1 MHIGVRRSDV
11 FARVDAMAL
20 RYDEGAGCDGVH
32 SMTRP
37 VAGDSYDS
45 AVIGNRFQLG
55 RPPTVLARTASVAP
69 IGFTRLRSE
78 RAPHGQTTDVPPE
91 NAYLFHVQLRPVDVD
106 MWIDGKCRP
115 ATTLTAGNTF
125 LFDLRSNPVAEIR
138 SSFDNVR
145 FYISQ
150 ASLDELAFDQ
160 GSRRTRGLVSSCLSC
175 HDRVMYGL
183 ANALLDHVE
192 RANERSTLFVDHVA
206 LAFFA
211 HVMAAYGNADVLD
224 DTTHGGLSP
233 WQLRRVLDFLVAH
246 LGDDP
251 TIAELARE
259 CGLSSGHFA
268 RAFRQTTGLTPH
280 QWLIRKRVERARE
293 LLLGNG
299 LGLADIALACG
310 FVDQSHFTR
319 VFAKVEDCTPGKWRR
334 LNGKSHR

>member
-1 MHIGVRRSDV
+1 MRICVRWADLI
-11 FARVDAMAL
+11 ARVYPMAL
-20 RYDEGAGCDGVH
+20 RYNEVARGDGVH
-32 SMTRP
+32 TMTQSI
-37 VAGDSYDS
+37 AGDSYDS
-45 AVIGNRFQLG
+45 AVIGNRFQLV

-78 RAPHGQTTDVPPE
+78 RAPHGRTMDVLPE

-106 MWIDGKCRP
+106 MWIDGKRKP
-115 ATTLTAGNTF
+115 ATTRTAGNTF

-175 HDRVMYGL
+175 HDTVMYGL
-183 ANALLDHVE
+183 ANALLDQVE
-192 RANERSTLFVDHVA
+192 RANERSTLFIDHVA

-211 HVMAAYGNADVLD
+211 HVMAAYGNADVPD
-224 DTTHGGLSP
+224 DTTPGGLSP
-233 WQLRRVLDFLVAH
+233 SQLRRVFDFLFSH
-246 LGDDP
+246 LSGDP
-251 TIAELARE
+251 SVAELARE

-268 RAFRQTTGLTPH
+268 RAFRQSTGLTPH
-280 QWLIRKRVERARE
+280 QWLIRKRVERARG
-293 LLLGNG
+293 LLLGDG
-299 LGLADIALACG
+299 LGLADIAVICG

-319 VFAKVEDCTPGKWRR
+319 VFTKFEGLRGR
-334 LNGKSHR
+334 